1 MASVHK
7 DVPLQMQRY
16 LSSPINN
23 TLNVKTLNLRSQ
35 ELLLGVAEFIKF
47 FDERYK
53 LINSNVK
60 VELAVLS
67 QFLYKNNNRFRN
79 DKCQRFLK
87 MIQKCAARLLDE
99 LSLDKEIN
107 KFHRFFPIPSDI
119 KNNDKLYLPTRQMLE
134 FVLVR
139 LYGGANLLWKLI
151 VYCQNAGELCLQ
163 RIKLGHF
170 WNIGLNNLSC
180 VSRLWILWI
189 SMLVLFE
196 KIYAYLLLVLP
207 LLPVSQAK
215 WLAIDCNYKFP
226 TNICKVILAAE
237 APCESFHEKFS
248 NITNNGNFPK
258 FVHVTLD
265 HKEVER
271 RLDLGLSVDIGEI
284 IERESTVGEMCI
296 PSKTPLATNHQ
307 IQKSMKP
314 EIACTPE
321 NTKNTNQFLHETELN
336 MPCSKKK
343 WEKIHKKAM
352 YHTKTLRTLESFVQ
366 EENKLRKTDRKNAL
380 TKALEQNQWK
390 EMHREL
396 RHHIDKIEN
405 VEKGNKVE
413 ENKLLK
419 KTRNFIICWIL
430 YPNCHGSKPGNWTE
444 ICAYFSKI

>member
-1 MASVHK
+1 MASVHE
-7 DVPLQMQRY
+7 DVPLEMQRY
-16 LSSPINN
+16 LSPPINN
-23 TLNVKTLNLRSQ
+23 TLNVNKLNLRSK

-53 LINSNVK
+53 LIISNAK

-87 MIQKCAARLLDE
+87 MIQKCAARVLDE
-99 LSLDKEIN
+99 LSLDNEIN

-119 KNNDKLYLPTRQMLE
+119 KNNEKLYLPTRQMLE

-139 LYGGANLLWKLI
+139 LYGGAILLWKLI

-163 RIKLGHF
+163 RIRLGHF

-180 VSRLWILWI
+180 VSRLWTLWI

-237 APCESFHEKFS
+237 DPCESFLEKFS
-248 NITNNGNFPK
+248 NITNSGNLPK
-258 FVHVTLD
+258 FVHETLD
-265 HKEVER
+265 HKEVKSG
-271 RLDLGLSVDIGEI
+271 LDLGLSVDIGEV
-284 IERESTVGEMCI
+284 IERESTVDEMVI
-296 PSKTPLATNHQ
+296 PNKTLTTNFQ
-307 IQKSMKP
+307 IQKPMKP
-314 EIACTPE
+314 KIACLPE
-321 NTKNTNQFLHETELN
+321 NAKQSSHETELN
-336 MPCSKKK
+336 VPCSKKK
-343 WEKIHKKAM
+343 WEKIHEKAA
-352 YHTKTLRTLESFVQ
+352 YHTKTPKTLKSFVQ

-390 EMHREL
+390 EMRGEL
-396 RHHIDKIEN
+396 RHYSDKIEK

-430 YPNCHGSKPGNWTE
+430 FPNCHGSKPGNWSQ